1 MRRIRA
7 LVIGGSDRDVE
18 ALAAGLR
25 RGGIDARLERADTL
39 DRLQALLGESWDA
52 VFAGCGTSAMP
63 CAAALRAVQATGAD
77 VPFIVV
83 SRRETEAEAVELMR
97 AGAHDYVPLDDVA
110 RLVPAVERELRHAEE
125 RRRLVGEQ
133 RRVEAQLRHAH
144 KMEALGRLAGGI
156 AHDFNNLLTAVSG
169 YSERILDRLPPRD
182 PLRRDAREIRDA
194 AMRASELTRQL
205 LAFSR
210 KEAHQPG
217 IVDVAAVIAGIE
229 GMLRR
234 LIGEDIELTTSY
246 TSTDPSVMA
255 DRGHVEQVVMN
266 LVVNARDAM
275 PRGGALRIATCD
287 VSVGGG
293 LDDAARYPGIEP
305 GEYVAIEVSDTGHG
319 MDAATLSHLFE
330 PYFTTKEPGKGPGL
344 GLSTVHRIVSEAGG
358 FIRVTSAAGEGTTFR
373 VLLPHADRPAARTTT
388 RRAMGSLPRGSET
401 VLLVEDEQ
409 GVRELIRDFLT
420 RCGYAVIEAPL
431 ATDAIAQFE
440 RHAEEIALLITD
452 VVMPQMNG
460 RMLAERLLAARPT
473 LKVLYMSGYTDD
485 QLLVHEVAAGAGF
498 IQKPFT
504 PDVLARKVR
513 EVLDARPR
521 RRGGADRRG

>member
-1 MRRIRA
+1 
-7 LVIGGSDRDVE
+7 
-18 ALAAGLR
+18 
-25 RGGIDARLERADTL
+25 
-39 DRLQALLGESWDA
+39 
-52 VFAGCGTSAMP
+52 
-63 CAAALRAVQATGAD
+63 
-77 VPFIVV
+77 
-83 SRRETEAEAVELMR
+83 
-97 AGAHDYVPLDDVA
+97 
-110 RLVPAVERELRHAEE
+110 VPAVERELRHADE
-125 RRRLVGEQ
+125 RRRLVAEQ
-133 RRVEAQLRHAH
+133 RRAEAQLRQAH

-217 IVDVAAVIAGIE
+217 IVDAAAVIAGIE

-246 TSTDPSVMA
+246 TSADASVVA
-255 DRGHVEQVVMN
+255 DRGRIEQVVMN

-275 PRGGALRIATCD
+275 PHGGALRIATCD
-287 VSVGGG
+287 VSVGSAN
-293 LDDAARYPGIEP
+293 AAEHPGIEP

-330 PYFTTKEPGKGPGL
+330 PYFTTKEPGKGTGL
-344 GLSTVHRIVSEAGG
+344 GLSTVHRIVTEAGG

-373 VLLPHADRPAARTTT
+373 VLLPHAERPAARTTT
-388 RRAMGSLPRGSET
+388 RRGMGSLPRGSET

-420 RCGYAVIEAPL
+420 RCGYAVIEAPH
-431 ATDAIAQFE
+431 ATDAVAEFE
-440 RHAEEIALLITD
+440 RHADEIALLITD

-485 QLLVHEVAAGAGF
+485 QLLVHQVAEGAGF

>member
-1 MRRIRA
+1 VTRRVRA
-7 LVIGGSDRDVE
+7 LFIGGADRDLE
-18 ALAAGLR
+18 RIAAGLR
-25 RGGIDARLERADTL
+25 RGGIDAHLERADTL
-39 DRLQALLGESWDA
+39 DRLQTLLGEPWDA
-52 VFAGCGTSAMP
+52 AFADCRLPGLP
-63 CAAALRAVQATGAD
+63 CDVALRAVQATGAD

-83 SRRETEAEAVELMR
+83 ADRQGEADAIELMR
-97 AGAHDYVPLDDVA
+97 AGARDFVPFDDLA
-110 RLVPAVERELRHAEE
+110 RLAPALERELQRAEE
-125 RRRLVGEQ
+125 HGRLIAEQ
-133 RRVEAQLRHAH
+133 GRVEAQLRQAH

-156 AHDFNNLLTAVSG
+156 AHDFNNLLTAVGG

-194 AMRASELTRQL
+194 ATRASELTRQL

-217 IVDVAAVIAGIE
+217 IVDVSAVIAGIE

-246 TSTDPSVMA
+246 TAADAAVVA
-255 DRGHVEQVVMN
+255 DRGHIEQVVMN

-287 VSVGGG
+287 VTVGS
-293 LDDAARYPGIEP
+293 AAAPEHEGVEP

-319 MDAATLSHLFE
+319 MDAATLSRRFG
-330 PYFTTKEPGKGPGL
+330 PDNTTQEPGQGTGL
-344 GLSTVHRIVSEAGG
+344 GLSTVHRIVTEAGG

-373 VLLPHADRPAARTTT
+373 VLLPHAERPAARTSA
-388 RRAMGSLPRGSET
+388 RRGMGALPRGSET

-420 RCGYAVIEAPL
+420 RCGYAVIEAPH
-431 ATDAIAQFE
+431 ATDAIAEFE
-440 RHAEEIALLITD
+440 RHADEIALLITD

-460 RMLAERLLAARPT
+460 RMLAERLLAANPA

-485 QLLVHEVAAGAGF
+485 QLLVHDVAGGAAF

-513 EVLDARPR
+513 DVLDARTR
-521 RRGGADRRG
+521 RRAGADRGA